1 MTART
6 RILLIGVEPIM
17 ADFRRLPA
25 LNAEKIMAA
34 LNIDKAKL
42 SDYIG
47 QEKGR
52 NPRIYS
58 ALPALLGLLWTALDS
73 EMVEWRRIEQW
84 LENRVDSTSC
94 QFEKVRCPQRCPR

>member
-1 MTART
+1 MYFRPHHLFSSGKIMTART

-47 QEKGR
+47 QVEGR
-52 NPRIYS
+52 NPWIYS
-58 ALPALLGLLWTALDS
+58 AFPVFLGLLWTAPDS
-73 EMVEWRRIEQW
+73 EMVEWRDRK
-84 LENRVDSTSC
+84 STRLNSSH
-94 QFEKVRCPQRCPR
+94 